1 MLRALAVPLVLAAP
15 ALPGPPSPGPAS
27 PGPPSSDERAQQAI
41 TEAALRADVAF
52 LASDLLEGRGP
63 GSRGGRLA
71 EIYLAAQLQGMG
83 FEGAA
88 PGGGY
93 LQKVPLVGIQARA
106 TSRVRLAAGGKRL
119 DLATPADFIA
129 VPGVQKPVAQVRDAE
144 VVFAGFGITAPEYSW
159 DDFKGADVRGK
170 VLLVMNNDPED
181 DPALFEGRRRTYYG
195 RWDYKYAEAARH
207 GAAGVVIIHTTPSAA
222 YPWQVVQTSWGK
234 DAFELPDA
242 GEPRVQVKAWATE
255 DASRRIAALGGK
267 DLDAL
272 RAAAQRRDFRP
283 VSLGVRISLKLESTI
298 HAAETANVLGRLPG
312 SDPALAGEAVLF
324 TAHHDHLGMKRG
336 AGPGEDAI
344 YNGAVDNGTGC
355 AAMLGVARAFRALP
369 RPPRR
374 TVVVAFVGA
383 EEQGLL
389 GSEWLAAHPPLPLGR
404 IAAVLNVDALQPLG
418 RTRDVKMG
426 GLGKSTLDAFVAEAA
441 AVQGRVVK
449 GDEFPERGSYYRSD
463 HFSFARAGVPAVSL
477 GGGHDCIGKP
487 EGSCRRADEE
497 WVKTHYHQPSDEY
510 RPDWDVSGMAEDA
523 RLVFLVG
530 RRVADAE
537 QMPRWNAGD
546 EFEAARLKALAGH

>member
-1 MLRALAVPLVLAAP
+1 MLHALAATLLLAAP
-15 ALPGPPSPGPAS
+15 AGPGQAAGLAPEE
-27 PGPPSSDERAQQAI
+27 ERAAGAV
-41 TEAALRADVAF
+41 TEAAIRADVAF

-63 GSRGGRLA
+63 GTRGDRLA
-71 EIYLAAQLQGMG
+71 QAYLASQLEAMG

-93 LQKVPLVGIQARA
+93 LQKVPLVGIHARPPA
-106 TSRVRLAAGGKRL
+106 RVRFTAGGKRL
-119 DLATPADFIA
+119 DLAFQADFVA
-129 VPGVQKPVAQVRDAE
+129 VPGVQQPVAEVRGGE
-144 VVFAGFGITAPEYSW
+144 VVFAGYGITAPEYAW

-181 DPALFEGRRRTYYG
+181 DPALFEGKRRTYYG

-207 GAAGVVIIHTTPSAA
+207 GAAGVIIIHTTPSAA

-234 DAFELPDA
+234 DTFELPAA

-255 DASRRIAALGGK
+255 EASRRIASLGGK

-272 RAAAQRRDFRP
+272 RAAALRRDFRP
-283 VSLGVRISLKLESTI
+283 VPLGVRLSLRIEARVSAT
-298 HAAETANVLGRLPG
+298 ETANVLARLPG
-312 SDPALAGEAVLF
+312 SDAALAGEAVLF
-324 TAHHDHLGMKRG
+324 TAHHDHLGTKRD
-336 AGPGEDAI
+336 ARPGEDAI

-374 TVVVAFVGA
+374 TVVMAFVAA

-389 GSEWLAAHPPLPLGR
+389 GSEWLAAHPPVPVGR
-404 IAAVLNVDALQPLG
+404 IAAVLNMDGLRPLG
-418 RTRDVKMG
+418 RTRDVNMG
-426 GLGKSTLDAFVAEAA
+426 GLGKSTLDAFVTAA
-441 AVQGRVVK
+441 AAAQGRVVT
-449 GDEFPERGSYYRSD
+449 GDPFPERGHYYRSD
-463 HFSFARAGVPAVSL
+463 QFSFAKAGVPAVSL
-477 GGGHDCIGKP
+477 GGGLDCIGKP
-487 EGSCRRADEE
+487 EGSCRQAEEE
-497 WVKTHYHQPSDEY
+497 WLRKHYHQPSDEY
-510 RPDWDVSGMAEDA
+510 RADWDVSGIAEDA

-530 RRVADAE
+530 RRIAEAD

-546 EFEAARLKALAGH
+546 EFEAARQRALAGH